1 MPLVA
6 ILALRNLFHDRLR
19 LIATLIGV
27 VFSIVLV
34 TVQMGLYLG
43 FGRMVTVVIDRASAD
58 LWIMT
63 RGGTSFEGPSV
74 LEMRDRERAL
84 AVKGVAEV
92 TPVVTAFADWR
103 LPTGALTPVF
113 VVGTVLHTP
122 GLQPWNVKEGQVEAL
137 AASGA
142 VAVDRAYFDRLGV
155 SRIGET
161 AEIRQRPVHIVAIT
175 DGIRSFT
182 TTPYI
187 FMEIDSARRQTGIP
201 SDKAAYFL
209 VKLDPG
215 ADTESVRLELLKL
228 IPKVEVLTSREFAER
243 SRNFWLFSTG
253 AGAALFAGALLG
265 IIVGTV
271 IVAQTLYASTK
282 EHLNEFATLRAIG
295 SSRTYI
301 YTVIVCQAI
310 VSAFIGF
317 AVAALIGLGV
327 VGFTAGSALPIVITG
342 GVMAILFLLT
352 IVMCVGSGIAAIIQV
367 TRVDPASAFTR

>member
-1 MPLVA
+1 
-6 ILALRNLFHDRLR
+6 
-19 LIATLIGV
+19 
-27 VFSIVLV
+27 
-34 TVQMGLYLG
+34 
-43 FGRMVTVVIDRASAD
+43 
-58 LWIMT
+58 
-63 RGGTSFEGPSV
+63 
-74 LEMRDRERAL
+74 MRDRERAL
-84 AVKGVAEV
+84 GVKGVAEV
-92 TPVVTAFADWR
+92 TAVVTAFADWR
-103 LPTGALTPVF
+103 LPNGALTPVF
-113 VVGTVLHTP
+113 VVGTALYSP
-122 GLQPWNVKEGQVEAL
+122 ALRPWNVVEGTVEAL

-161 AEIRQRPVHIVAIT
+161 AEIRQRPVRVVAIT

-187 FMEIDSARRQTGIP
+187 FMEIDGARRQTGIP
-201 SDKAAYFL
+201 PDKAAYFL
-209 VKLDPG
+209 VKLEPA
-215 ADTESVRLELLKL
+215 ADTEAVRLELLKL

-310 VSAFIGF
+310 VSALIGF

-327 VGFTAGSALPIVITG
+327 VGFTAGSALPIVITS
-342 GVMAILFLLT
+342 GVLAILFLLT